1 MTDKI
6 DAYRANAEM
15 CEHMAITVDRGN
27 RAEWLGL
34 AGSWLSL
41 LHIEEQLK
49 LPPAGQSDS
58 ELQH

>member
-1 MTDKI
+1 
-6 DAYRANAEM
+6 M